1 MAIFVLYNAIK
12 KESFYLIEVKW
23 FFYLKIF
30 QIISVITD
38 KIKVIS
44 VSIKNFLLMIT
55 LTTNIY
61 DIKLVYPNTIHNIR
75 KTVFIA
81 WINVQGVNNFPFL

>member
-30 QIISVITD
+30 QIINVITD